1 MQDSIPTLNGRDRAV
16 FKSRAYAHFATLMP
30 DGSPHV
36 SPVWID
42 VEDGT
47 GLILVN
53 SVRGRVKVRNC
64 ERDGRVALSLQD
76 PDDPNTMLGVR
87 GRVVEIT
94 ADGAEEHI
102 DFLSNKYDGQDFT
115 RHGDRVLVKIAPV
128 HVVRI

>member
-1 MQDSIPTLNGRDRAV
+1 MEGPMQTLSERDRAV
-16 FKSRAYAHFATLMP
+16 FKSRTYAHFATLMP
-30 DGSPHV
+30 DGSPQV

-42 VEDGT
+42 LDDDT

-53 SVRGRVKVRNC
+53 SALGRVKVRNC

-94 ADGAEEHI
+94 TDGAEEHI
-102 DFLSNKYDGQDFT
+102 DALSNKYEGHDFSN
-115 RHGDRVLVKIAPV
+115 HGDRVLVKVAPT
-128 HVVRI
+128 HVIRV